1 MPNLYIITGPAGVGK
16 STISKKIAELKNK
29 SALIEGD
36 EIYHQVVGGYV
47 QAWKEGNHLE
57 TFWKVCINTIKT
69 YLEDGYDV
77 VFNYIVTPTP
87 LEIMKKEF
95 KDYSI
100 KFVVL
105 LVNES
110 TLLSRDRERPEDCQM
125 KERCITLLNGFKSNN
140 YNNQNILDTS
150 SLSIDETIS
159 IIENDNRFT
168 L

>member
-1 MPNLYIITGPAGVGK
+1 MSNLYIITGPAGVGK
-16 STISKKIAELKNK
+16 STISKKIAESKKK

-36 EIYHQVVGGYV
+36 DIYHQVVGGYV
-47 QAWKEGNHLE
+47 QAWEEGNHLE
-57 TFWKVCINTIKT
+57 TFWKVCINTTKT

-105 LVNES
+105 LVDES

-125 KERCITLLNGFKSNN
+125 KERCITLLNGFKNNN
-140 YNNQNILDTS
+140 YNKQNILDTTN
-150 SLSIDETIS
+150 LSVDETVD
-159 IIENDNRFT
+159 IIENDNRFI